1 MDAPQLSKPK
11 TTAELLHLRASR
23 YNSPMQTPSPK
34 DILSVA
40 QLNRLAKQLLEDC
53 FSQVNV
59 VGELSNLA
67 RPSSGHWYFTL
78 KDERAQIRCA
88 MFKGR
93 NFAVRF
99 QPEAGQQVQISGKVS
114 LYEGR
119 GDYQMIVESM
129 QPAGAGALAMAFE
142 QLKRELQAAGWF
154 DRKRPLPKPIRHIAI
169 VTSPTGAA
177 IRDLLSV
184 FGRRWPAIRLTLL
197 PSQVQGD
204 AAAAQLVSALKRAN
218 SLDGD
223 MKPDVILLT
232 RGGGSLEDLWPF
244 NERAVAEA
252 IFNSALPVVSAVG
265 HEVDF
270 SISDFVADLR
280 AATPSAAAEL
290 LCPDQTEVL
299 AYLVGLHSAL
309 QAQIKRDLQQCQTRR
324 LALHKR
330 LRNPGQ
336 LLAERAQRADE
347 RELHL
352 QRLMHLQLERG
363 TRKLESLQLR
373 LQAASPLRRLAEQR
387 RQLSDVHKRLPQL
400 IQRAL
405 REKRRQAQFVTELM
419 IRLSPDN
426 VLQRGFSIVLDSQGR
441 AVKNSEDIKI
451 GEVLQARFAKG
462 AARVAVKE
470 KM

>member
-1 MDAPQLSKPK
+1 
-11 TTAELLHLRASR
+11 
-23 YNSPMQTPSPK
+23 MQTPSPN
-34 DILSVA
+34 DILSVG

-53 FSQVNV
+53 FPQVSV
-59 VGELSNLA
+59 VGELSNFA

-93 NFAVRF
+93 NFGVRF

-119 GDYQMIVESM
+119 GDYQMIVDSM

-169 VTSPTGAA
+169 ITSPTGAA

-184 FGRRWPAIRLTLL
+184 FSRRWPSIHLTLL

-204 AAAAQLVSALKRAN
+204 AAASQLAAALKRAN
-218 SLDGD
+218 RLEGD
-223 MKPDVILLT
+223 LKPDVILLT

-244 NERAVAEA
+244 NERNVAEA
-252 IFNSALPVVSAVG
+252 IFHSAIPVVSAVG

-290 LCPDQTEVL
+290 LCPDQEEVFSYL
-299 AYLVGLHSAL
+299 AGLSGTL
-309 QAQIKRDLQQCQTRR
+309 QTRTR
-324 LALHKR
+324 QSLQRKREQCLALHKR

-336 LLAERAQRADE
+336 LLAERVQRADE

-352 QRLMHLQLERG
+352 QRLMKIQLERNG
-363 TRKLESLQLR
+363 RKLESLQQR
-373 LQAASPLRRLAEQR
+373 LQATSPQRRLGEQR
-387 RQLSDVHKRLPQL
+387 RQLAEAEKRLPQL
-400 IQRAL
+400 IQRAI
-405 REKRRQAQFVTELM
+405 REKRQKVEFTTGLM
-419 IRLSPDN
+419 VRLSPDK
-426 VLQRGFSIVLDSQGR
+426 VLQRGYAIVLDSQGN
-441 AVKNSEDIKI
+441 AVKSS
-451 GEVLQARFAKG
+451 GELKPGDVIQTRFAQGK
-462 AARVAVKE
+462 ARATVNSLE
-470 KM
+470 S

>member
-1 MDAPQLSKPK
+1 
-11 TTAELLHLRASR
+11 
-23 YNSPMQTPSPK
+23 MQTPSPN
-34 DILSVA
+34 DILSVG

-53 FSQVNV
+53 FPQVSV
-59 VGELSNLA
+59 VGELSNFA

-93 NFAVRF
+93 NFGVRF
-99 QPEAGQQVQISGKVS
+99 QPEPGQQVQISGKVS

-119 GDYQMIVESM
+119 GDYQMIVDSM

-184 FGRRWPAIRLTLL
+184 FSRRWPSIRLTLL

-204 AAAAQLVSALKRAN
+204 AAANQLATALKRAN
-218 SLDGD
+218 RLEGD
-223 MKPDVILLT
+223 LKPDVILLT

-244 NERAVAEA
+244 NERNVAEA
-252 IFNSALPVVSAVG
+252 IFHSAIPVVSAVG

-290 LCPDQTEVL
+290 LCPDQEEVL
-299 AYLVGLHSAL
+299 AYLAGLSGTL
-309 QAQIKRDLQQCQTRR
+309 QTRTKQNLQR
-324 LALHKR
+324 KREQCLALHKR

-336 LLAERAQRADE
+336 LLAERVQRADE

-352 QRLMHLQLERG
+352 QRLMKIQLERNG
-363 TRKLESLQLR
+363 RKLESLQQR
-373 LQAASPLRRLAEQR
+373 LQATSPQRRLGEQR
-387 RQLSDVHKRLPQL
+387 RQLAEAEKRLPQL
-400 IQRAL
+400 IQRAI
-405 REKRRQAQFVTELM
+405 REKYQKVEFTTGLM
-419 IRLSPDN
+419 VQLSPDKI
-426 VLQRGFSIVLDSQGR
+426 LQRGYAIVLDSGGN
-441 AVKNSEDIKI
+441 AVKSSATLKPGDTI
-451 GEVLQARFAKG
+451 QTRFAQGK
-462 AARVAVKE
+462 AQATVNTLE
-470 KM
+470 S

>member
-1 MDAPQLSKPK
+1 
-11 TTAELLHLRASR
+11 
-23 YNSPMQTPSPK
+23 MQTPSPN
-34 DILSVA
+34 DILSVG

-53 FSQVNV
+53 FPQVSV

-67 RPSSGHWYFTL
+67 KPSSGHWYFTL

-93 NFAVRF
+93 NFVVRF

-114 LYEGR
+114 LFEGR
-119 GDYQMIVESM
+119 GDYQMIVDSM

-142 QLKRELQAAGWF
+142 QLKRELQTAGWF
-154 DRKRPLPKPIRHIAI
+154 DRKRPLPPKIRHVAI
-169 VTSPTGAA
+169 ISSPTGAA
-177 IRDLLSV
+177 IRDVLSV
-184 FGRRWPAIRLTLL
+184 FRRRWPSMHLTLL

-204 AAAAQLVSALKRAN
+204 AAAAQLVKAIQTAN
-218 SLDGD
+218 RLEGD
-223 MKPDVILLT
+223 LKPDVVLLT

-244 NERAVAEA
+244 NERIVAEA
-252 IFNSALPVVSAVG
+252 VFNSAIPVVSAVG

-290 LCPDQTEVL
+290 LCPDQIEVSN
-299 AYLVGLHSAL
+299 YLTKLRATLNLQVSTAL
-309 QAQIKRDLQQCQTRR
+309 QKKTDRR

-352 QRLMHLQLERG
+352 RRLMGFQLERSA
-363 TRKLESLQLR
+363 RKIESLQQRLR
-373 LQAASPLRRLAEQR
+373 AASPRRRLAEQS
-387 RQLSDVHKRLPQL
+387 RQLLEAQKRLPQL
-400 IQRAL
+400 MQRAI
-405 REKRRQAQFVTELM
+405 RDKKQKAEFVMEL
-419 IRLSPDN
+419 IVRLSPDN
-426 VLQRGFSIVLDSQGR
+426 VLQRGYAIVLNQHGQAIKSSEMLKAGDAVHMHFASGKARAKVDS
-441 AVKNSEDIKI
+441 VED
-451 GEVLQARFAKG
+451 
-462 AARVAVKE
+462 
-470 KM
+470 